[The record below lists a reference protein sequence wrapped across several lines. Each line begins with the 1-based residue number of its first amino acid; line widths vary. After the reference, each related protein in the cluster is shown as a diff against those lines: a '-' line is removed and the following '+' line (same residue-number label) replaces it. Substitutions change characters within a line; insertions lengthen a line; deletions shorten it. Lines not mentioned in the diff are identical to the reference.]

1 LSFNHH
7 NILQN
12 NFIASDNEV
21 IREQEDAARKERRR
35 LKKER
40 REERKK
46 RREKGA
52 DSDQEGLDD
61 DDLELINENK
71 SRPRKLKKTGGGIAV
86 DSDDEEQIDSY
97 AMVKKE
103 ELDKKR

>member
-71 SRPRKLKKTGGGIAV
+71 SRPRKLKKTCGGIAV
-86 DSDDEEQIDSY
+86 DSDD